1 MGLLLKEQRA
11 PRREITAAREQER
24 KNVMIKQVIDISE
37 HNLRQGA
44 IDWQR
49 VRAAGIDGVM
59 LRAGWAGYQGDL
71 VQDDCIDESIKAASA
86 AGLAVGL
93 YVYAYTKTPAAAH
106 RAAGQVVEIAERHPG
121 RINMPIAFC
130 VWETDLPCLV
140 GQGKEGLTDSVIA
153 FLFEVERLGYC
164 GVFHTY
170 TAFALTYLNL
180 TRLCARDVWIADYR
194 GDEAVLQRQLGRRDY
209 GLWQYIGERGECDGV
224 PGGCRRSNCYID
236 YPLYIA
242 KRKLNRHGC
251 TAEA

>member
-1 MGLLLKEQRA
+1 
-11 PRREITAAREQER
+11 
-24 KNVMIKQVIDISE
+24 MIKQVIDISE

-59 LRAGWAGYQGDL
+59 LRAGWAGYYGDL
-71 VQDDCIDESIKAASA
+71 VRDDALDESIKAAST

-106 RAAGQVVEIAERHPG
+106 RAAGQAVEIAERHPG
-121 RINMPIAFC
+121 KINMPIAFC

-153 FLFEVERLGYC
+153 FLFEIERLGYC

-209 GLWQYIGERGECDGV
+209 GMWQYIGERGACDGV
-224 PGGCRRSNCYID
+224 PGGCRRSHCYID

-242 KRKLNRHGC
+242 KRRLNNQDCSAKVR
-251 TAEA
+251 A